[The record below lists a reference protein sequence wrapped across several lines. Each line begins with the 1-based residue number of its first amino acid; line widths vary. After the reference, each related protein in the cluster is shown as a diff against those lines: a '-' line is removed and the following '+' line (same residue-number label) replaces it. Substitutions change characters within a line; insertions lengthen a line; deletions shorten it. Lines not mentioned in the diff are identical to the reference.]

1 MALTGL
7 QWASPR
13 RRRRHWARPVPGRTA
28 GPRWTV
34 PAPRRRTGL
43 RHKINQSTAAQSES
57 SAHTSQLCESVNH
70 AYSSQHAL
78 QTAKSHFQFMWLT
91 VSNQAVQ
98 NETHKI
104 EFLCIYVYICK
115 YVPICV
121 YVYIYIYRYV
131 VNMLICICQTW
142 DHLYVLLSFVILQ
155 NIIKKTWT
163 WFSLWVIFH
172 FFKVSTRFGGQTEM
186 WTYSVWRPA
195 AAATGDM
202 WRWRRTA
209 ERHACRSG

>member
-34 PAPRRRTGL
+34 PAPGRCTGL
-43 RHKINQSTAAQSES
+43 RHKISQSTAAQSES

-70 AYSSQHAL
+70 AYSSPHAL

-104 EFLCIYVYICK
+104 EFLCVYMCTYVNTCL
-115 YVPICV
+115 YVFMCT
-121 YVYIYIYRYV
+121 YIYRYV

-142 DHLYVLLSFVILQ
+142 DDLYVLLSFVILQ
-155 NIIKKTWT
+155 NIIKKNMNMIFFVGHISFFQGFHKVWWT
-163 WFSLWVIFH
+163 DRDVDVLCLKASSSSDGRHVAMAEN
-172 FFKVSTRFGGQTEM
+172 SRTPR
-186 WTYSVWRPA
+186 RP
-195 AAATGDM
+195 
-202 WRWRRTA
+202 
-209 ERHACRSG
+209 